1 MFSGVVK
8 INHLQKHLEKQK
20 RASVDEGV
28 ENWGTLLHSS
38 SAGKEST
45 CNAGD
50 LGSILGTIRWV
61 PTPVFLGFPGGSAGK
76 ESSCDAGDL
85 GSIPGLGRSMGWQ
98 RVGHDQVTFTSLH
111 CWGGDGVAAVET
123 SMEVP

>member
-50 LGSILGTIRWV
+50 LGSILG
-61 PTPVFLGFPGGSAGK
+61 LGISAGYPLQC
-76 ESSCDAGDL
+76 S
-85 GSIPGLGRSMGWQ
+85 
-98 RVGHDQVTFTSLH
+98 
-111 CWGGDGVAAVET
+111 
-123 SMEVP
+123 